1 MIRFLVFSALT
12 VISAFG
18 QSLFAQNMLPPD
30 VLAKSVTD
38 EVIAILRADRDAYTA
53 NPVKVTGLI
62 ETKVLP
68 HFNFVR
74 MTQLAVGK
82 NWRQANPQQRES
94 LIGQFRT
101 LLVRTYA
108 TAFTTYRD
116 ETINYRPLRM
126 RPEDDDVVVRSQIIR
141 QGGPPVAVDYNM
153 EKTTNGWKVYDVSIE
168 GVSLV
173 QNYRSTFNSEVQRSG
188 IDGLIS
194 ALGMKNRELAEKTQG
209 TAQ

>member
-1 MIRFLVFSALT
+1 MIRVLVFSAFT
-12 VISAFG
+12 VVSGFG
-18 QSLFAQNMLPPD
+18 QSLFAQNLPPPD

-53 NPVKVTGLI
+53 NPVKVIALI

-68 HFNFVR
+68 HFNFMR

-82 NWRQANPQQRES
+82 NWRRANPQQRDA

-108 TAFTTYRD
+108 AAFTAYRD
-116 ETINYRPLRM
+116 ETINYRPVRM
-126 RPEDDDVVVRSQIIR
+126 RPEDDDVVVRSQIVR

-153 EKTTNGWKVYDVSIE
+153 EKTANGWKVYDVSIE

-173 QNYRSTFNSEVQRSG
+173 QNYRSTFNSEVQRGG

-194 ALGMKNRELAEKTQG
+194 ALEAKNRQLAQKTQG
-209 TAQ
+209 AGQ

>member
-1 MIRFLVFSALT
+1 MIRFLVFAALT
-12 VISAFG
+12 IVSTFG
-18 QSLFAQNMLPPD
+18 QSLFAQNLLPPD
-30 VLAKSVTD
+30 ALAKSVTD
-38 EVIAILRADRDAYTA
+38 EVVAILRADRDAYTG
-53 NPVKVTGLI
+53 NPGKVITLI

-82 NWRQANPQQRES
+82 NWRQANPQQRDA
-94 LIGQFRT
+94 LIGQFRA

-126 RPEDDDVVVRSQIIR
+126 RPEDEDVVVRSQVVR

-188 IDGLIS
+188 IDGLIG
-194 ALGMKNRELAEKTQG
+194 ALDSKNRELAEKTQG
-209 TAQ
+209 SAQ